1 MTMQRVLADPPHALR
16 DLLDEDRIVD
26 PAWASLPPAERVADR
41 LADLLFG
48 ADEIL
53 GFLSDERA
61 VPLRWLEPEI
71 RKLFNDVDSLIRKIA
86 D

>member
-1 MTMQRVLADPPHALR
+1 MQRALAGRPHALR
-16 DLLDEDRIVD
+16 DLLDEDRVLD
-26 PAWASLPPAERVADR
+26 LPWSQLPPTERVADR

-53 GFLSDERA
+53 GFLSEERA
-61 VPLRWLEPEI
+61 VPLLWIEPDI
-71 RKLFNDVDSLIRKIA
+71 RRLYQQIDTLMRKIT